1 MIGKNQSEAFSSYYF
16 INSCCYAFN
25 FWYRGSQEGIWRKKT
40 ENLSYIYKV
49 NKSGE
54 VYVGRTSGY
63 DTPAKNIQRRDARH
77 HMNKQGFKRAN
88 LDKSSPNK
96 NAIRGREQQLIE
108 KYRDEG
114 KSANKINGI
123 SDKNPKKKRYIGSST
138 KKFGKP

>member
-1 MIGKNQSEAFSSYYF
+1 MKRLVAIVSLILVASLLTSGIAEAKREFGGKRQ
-16 INSCCYAFN
+16 
-25 FWYRGSQEGIWRKKT
+25 K
-40 ENLSYIYKV
+40 IYHTYTKV